1 VRKVEMNEFEQRQ
14 AAEEPLQDFT
24 AEFPGAR
31 RRRIVIGLVAL
42 FVVVVLVVGAVLFV
56 GMNNHIHR
64 LDRTTATQTQQIK
77 HLQTSLNAV
86 DGSLGAAVACL
97 QTVGSLEGLC
107 SKLVK

>member
-1 VRKVEMNEFEQRQ
+1 MNEFEQRQ

-24 AEFPGAR
+24 ADFPGAR

-42 FVVVVLVVGAVLFV
+42 FVVVVLVVGAVLFT
-56 GMNNHIHR
+56 GMNNRIHR
-64 LDRTTATQTQQIK
+64 LDRTTATQSQQIK

-86 DGSLGAAVACL
+86 DASLGAAVACL
-97 QTVGSLEGLC
+97 QTVGSLQGLC

>member
-1 VRKVEMNEFEQRQ
+1 MNEFEQRQ
-14 AAEEPLQDFT
+14 AAEEPRQDFT
-24 AEFPGAR
+24 ADFPGAR

-42 FVVVVLVVGAVLFV
+42 FVVVVLVVGGVLFA
-56 GMNNHIHR
+56 GMNNRIHR

-86 DGSLGAAVACL
+86 DASLGAAVACL

>member
-1 VRKVEMNEFEQRQ
+1 MNEFEQRQ

-24 AEFPGAR
+24 AEFPGAK

-42 FVVVVLVVGAVLFV
+42 FVVVVLVVGAVLFT
-56 GMNNHIHR
+56 GMNNRIHR
-64 LDRTTATQTQQIK
+64 LDRTTATQSQQIQ

-86 DGSLGAAVACL
+86 DASLGAAVACL
-97 QTVGSLEGLC
+97 QTVGSLQGLC